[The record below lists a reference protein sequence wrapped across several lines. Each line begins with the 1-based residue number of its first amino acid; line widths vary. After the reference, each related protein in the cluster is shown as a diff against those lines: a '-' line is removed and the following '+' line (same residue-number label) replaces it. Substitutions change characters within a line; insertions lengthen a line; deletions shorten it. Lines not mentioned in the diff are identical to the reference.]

1 LREIVLQ
8 LKAPH
13 NWVSEITTNHPST
26 VRILDCKP
34 TEAKNGIRQL
44 VEVSSDPEH
53 LNQIVKDV
61 KSSPLV
67 REAYV
72 VESRKGRMVG
82 SLLTKSIFCGM
93 VMESNAFCRSCLF
106 QSKAKPDG
114 TIEWTV
120 AFSGREALTELLE
133 KLKAEKIDVKI
144 MRLTSIADVESLTS
158 RQRNIVEVAL
168 EEGYFD
174 YPRRISL
181 RNLAKKRGVS
191 ASPVSEVLRRAEKK
205 ILSTYTRPGA
215 VEGLPEEQEFFL
227 GKRQSYS

>member
-1 LREIVLQ
+1 MREIVLQ
-8 LKAPH
+8 LNAPQ
-13 NWVSEITTNHPST
+13 NWVSEVTANHPST

-34 TEAKNGIRQL
+34 AEAKNGIRQL

-133 KLKAEKIDVKI
+133 RLKDEQVDVKI
-144 MRLTSIADVESLTS
+144 LRLTSVANVENLTS
-158 RQRNIVEVAL
+158 HQRSIVEVAL

-174 YPRRISL
+174 YPRKVTL
-181 RNLAKKRGVS
+181 RALAKKVGVS
-191 ASPVSEVLRRAEKK
+191 ASTVSEVLRRAEKK
-205 ILSTYTRPGA
+205 ILSTYSRPG
-215 VEGLPEEQEFFL
+215 VIPGLHEEEDFFL
-227 GKRQSYS
+227 GRRKA